1 MKIHKND
8 TVKILSGKDKG
19 KTGKVL
25 KVFPKES
32 KILVENINVYKKHI
46 RPKKQGEKGQIV
58 ELPRPIYVAKA
69 AIICQSCGKAARIG
83 YRVEGKSKLRICK
96 KCQAKI

>member
-32 KILVENINVYKKHI
+32 KILVENINVYKKNV
-46 RPKKQGEKGQIV
+46 RPKKQGEKGQII
-58 ELPRPIYVAKA
+58 ESSRPIYSAKA
-69 AIICQSCGKAARIG
+69 AVVCQSCGKAARIG
-83 YRVEGKSKLRICK
+83 YRFDGKIKLRICK
-96 KCQAKI
+96 RCAAKI